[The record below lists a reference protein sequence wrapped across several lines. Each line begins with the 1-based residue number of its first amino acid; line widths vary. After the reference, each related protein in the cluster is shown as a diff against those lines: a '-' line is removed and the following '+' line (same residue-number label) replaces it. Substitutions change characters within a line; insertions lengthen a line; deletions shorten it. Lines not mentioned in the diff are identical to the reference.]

1 MKYDKDSMGMAA
13 ADEFLMQRQKYND
26 QISENMKLFHQ
37 IESKKHKQEQ
47 MHQEEEKKKKDK
59 LYELRTQIENLVSS
73 ERKKLDALRDEM
85 NKM

>member
-1 MKYDKDSMGMAA
+1 
-13 ADEFLMQRQKYND
+13 
-26 QISENMKLFHQ
+26 
-37 IESKKHKQEQ
+37 